1 MPTYPSSPSDPL
13 YLGDFVK
20 ITSSTV
26 DLGNSKL
33 KSVMDATDD
42 QDVVSYKQVKSL
54 KVLTDEA
61 ISKNASDIT
70 DVNSRID
77 TLVNGSGSY
86 DSLKKVVELLSSVD
100 ATNDAELVSSVFT
113 LNAAVVTEKDRA
125 IAKENS
131 IDADLQAAKALELQ
145 HKSSTD
151 ATIANIISTYTANKT
166 ATDAAIANEV
176 SARTEADTVQKSL
189 MITSINVSPNPSIF
203 ADAEQPV
210 MPDANTTDG
219 WKFTNLTSGRKVN
232 WYMQPTAGLK
242 YKDLNHLSMNC
253 WITSNV
259 QLPYLVI
266 YTKRKNDGNDK
277 ASWYRSKA
285 AYEIATPTTIMPNST
300 LNSVPY
306 QFYRKCSAVDTS
318 TLPNYNYQ
326 QKELAVTNV
335 VSSIVGQID
344 PEDEILFVAISSN
357 SAAPVGSVNFNVSSF
372 CYATKSGTFET
383 NFSSSSLVATSSAI
397 SVAAEQARAM
407 AAESCLRTDLNTL
420 STKQESDVATFQG
433 TVTAFN
439 TTLSASIGAEKA
451 RAETAEGVI
460 ANDLSAH
467 KTAYVTD
474 KTNIQSAIASLQS
487 ALTTELST
495 RSAADTALQTELEN
509 VKSSLLSLANSFY
522 GINKYTATPFSVP
535 YAHQ

>member
-1 MPTYPSSPSDPL
+1 MPSYPSSPSDPL

-33 KSVMDATDD
+33 KGVVDATDD
-42 QDVVSYKQVKSL
+42 QDVVSYKQVKSI
-54 KVLTDEA
+54 KTLTDEA
-61 ISKNASDIT
+61 ISKNATDIT
-70 DVNSRID
+70 TVNSRID

-86 DSLKKVVELLSSVD
+86 DNLKKVVDLLSSVD
-100 ATNDAELVSSVFT
+100 AQNDAELVNSVFT
-113 LNAAVVTEKDRA
+113 LNAAVITEKDRA
-125 IAKENS
+125 TAKENS
-131 IDADLQAAKALELQ
+131 IDADLQAAKTLELE
-145 HKSSTD
+145 HKASIDTS
-151 ATIANIISTYTANKT
+151 IANIISTQNTNKT
-166 ATDAAIANEV
+166 LTDAAIAAEV
-176 SARTEADTVQKSL
+176 SARTLADAVQKSL
-189 MITSINVSPNPSIF
+189 MITSVILSPNPSIF

-219 WKFTNLTSGRKVN
+219 WKFSNLTSGRKVN
-232 WYMQPTAGLK
+232 WYMQPPTGLK

-253 WITSNV
+253 WITSNI
-259 QLPYLVI
+259 QLPFLAI

-285 AYEIATPTTIMPNST
+285 AYEIPTPTTITPNST
-300 LNSVPY
+300 LNLVPY
-306 QFYRKCSAVDTS
+306 QFYKKCSAVDTS
-318 TLPNYNYQ
+318 TLPNYNFQ
-326 QKELAVTNV
+326 QKELSVTSV

-372 CYATKSGTFET
+372 CYATKNGVYES
-383 NFSSSSLVATSSAI
+383 NFSSSSLVATSSAV
-397 SVAAEQARAM
+397 SVAAEQSRAL
-407 AAESCLRTDLNTL
+407 AAEACLRYDLTTL
-420 STKQESDVATFQG
+420 ATKEASDVATLQG
-433 TVTAFN
+433 TITAFN
-439 TTLSASIGAEKA
+439 TTLSGSIGAEKA

-460 ANDLSAH
+460 AGDLSAH
-467 KTAYVTD
+467 KTAYATD
-474 KTNIQSAIASLQS
+474 KTNLQTAITSLQN

-495 RSAADTALQTELEN
+495 RTAADTALQTELAN

-535 YAHQ
+535 YAHL